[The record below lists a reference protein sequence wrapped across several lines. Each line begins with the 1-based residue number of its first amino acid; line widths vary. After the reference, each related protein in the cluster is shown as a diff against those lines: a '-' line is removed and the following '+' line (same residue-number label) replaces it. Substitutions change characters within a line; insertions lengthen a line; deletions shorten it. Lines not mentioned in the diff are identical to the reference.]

1 MQRWV
6 CVTQERCLGGGR
18 DLGDISLLMVAD
30 ATGIDEVTLDEYQGR
45 GSEHLRKRLRRLS
58 TEG

>member
-1 MQRWV
+1 M

-18 DLGDISLLMVAD
+18 DLGGISLLMVAD